1 MDRLM
6 DRLMDRFM
14 DRFQCCGS
22 GSAGSLAF
30 FIGSGIRE
38 NNALRIPDPYRVA
51 KSKDKTPEPYQYYSY
66 SIIIILYTIL
76 YHLSFIVYTK
86 DIL

>member
-1 MDRLM
+1 MSDP
-6 DRLMDRFM
+6 DPPDPWPFS
-14 DRFQCCGS
+14 DDPGS
-22 GSAGSLAF
+22 VKIMPYGS
-30 FIGSGIRE
+30 
-38 NNALRIPDPYRVA
+38 RIPDPYRVA
-51 KSKDKTPEPYQYYSY
+51 KSKDKTSEPYQYFSY